1 MDPRL
6 TDRLA
11 CPRCG
16 PAFGLLLWSD
26 AAHDGRIQLGSFACP
41 NCRDRYPIENGFAD
55 FAPLSPLEAPD
66 PGPDDPEGALR
77 TAALLGVHEGPGF
90 LLLAGP
96 PARQAERI
104 AAMVKGVEVVAL
116 HPGLR
121 HRAETSGVSRIRA
134 ENRLPFFSA
143 TFRGVALGGAWAL
156 PLLDEAFRV
165 VAPGGRVVFERATV
179 EGSTVEGAN
188 EAPEPAPAQQPLEPS
203 APDHAEQRSHPP
215 PQGSALEDEI
225 KTRSRELLLVTD
237 RVIVALR

>member
-1 MDPRL
+1 M
-6 TDRLA
+6 
-11 CPRCG
+11 
-16 PAFGLLLWSD
+16 FGLLLWSD
-26 AAHDGRIQLGSFACP
+26 AAREGRVQLGGLACP
-41 NCRDRYPIENGFAD
+41 NCRDRYPIEHGFAD
-55 FAPLSPLEAPD
+55 FAPLAPFEAPD

-90 LLLAGP
+90 LMLAGP

-104 AAMVKGVEVVAL
+104 AAMVKGVEIVAL

-121 HRAETSGVSRIRA
+121 YRAETSGVSRIRTG
-134 ENRLPFFSA
+134 NMLPFFSA

-165 VAPGGRVVFERATV
+165 VAPGGRVVVERAI
-179 EGSTVEGAN
+179 
-188 EAPEPAPAQQPLEPS
+188 EATETFPAQKQLDPS
-203 APDHAEQRSHPP
+203 VPDHAEQSREPP
-215 PQGSALEDEI
+215 ALGSALEDEI